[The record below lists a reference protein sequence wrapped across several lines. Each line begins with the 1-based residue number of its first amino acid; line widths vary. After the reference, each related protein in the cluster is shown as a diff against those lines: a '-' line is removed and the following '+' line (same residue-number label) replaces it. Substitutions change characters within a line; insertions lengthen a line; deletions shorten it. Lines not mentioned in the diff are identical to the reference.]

1 MVLLLKKY
9 QPIVYS
15 LSNTNKN
22 LLIWGSQYSSEFN
35 NTIDNEFT
43 IFFQK
48 VAIKVKSYK
57 IMITNLD
64 VYPVKWYLAVS
75 NNNQTWKNISN
86 VDENICKEE
95 NQETMH
101 TISIKCK
108 INEAKTFSTTNHQG
122 YYQFVKFH
130 MIENTHYETGDFW
143 KKLIKISGF
152 ELQGNIF
159 SQPTNACKNHLSRA
173 FLFTIFIVL

>member
-1 MVLLLKKY
+1 MFLLLKKY

-15 LSNTNKN
+15 PYNLNEN

-35 NTIDNEFT
+35 KKIDNEFT

-57 IMITNLD
+57 IMITNKD
-64 VYPVKWYLAVS
+64 VYPIKWYLAVS

-86 VDENICKEE
+86 VDEHFCKKE
-95 NQETMH
+95 NQESLYTA
-101 TISIKCK
+101 SIKCK
-108 INEAKTFSTTNHQG
+108 INETRTFDTTDHQG

-130 MIENTHYETGDFW
+130 LIENTYYETSDFW
-143 KKLIKISGF
+143 KKLIIIFGF
-152 ELQGNIF
+152 KLYGNIF
-159 SQPTNACKNHLSRA
+159 GQPTNVCKKHLSYA